1 MAPLLSAKV
10 LLVQTQNKLLVLK
23 SYKAT
28 SYHGERSLTLMAVMW
43 GSLEGKNDKHQ
54 GREDTSS
61 SEVYPVMKTQSGR
74 KGGRKQKKKKQLKQ
88 FDQLAIQRES
98 EVAQSCLTL
107 CDPRDC
113 SLPGFSVHGI
123 FQARILEWAAT
134 GALANKSPGHERSI
148 SNQTPSVSILA
159 CLAGL
164 SRLLQLR
171 MWLFTASQLW
181 ETREA

>member
-1 MAPLLSAKV
+1 
-10 LLVQTQNKLLVLK
+10 
-23 SYKAT
+23 
-28 SYHGERSLTLMAVMW
+28 MW

-123 FQARILEWAAT
+123 FQARILEWVT
-134 GALANKSPGHERSI
+134 ISFSRKSSRPRDRAR
-148 SNQTPSVSILA
+148 VSHIGGR
-159 CLAGL
+159 C
-164 SRLLQLR
+164 
-171 MWLFTASQLW
+171 FNLW
-181 ETREA
+181 ATREAHPTYTTKRIYTRKVNGHWLALGLYNAWDLSCFWKELGWRLSHILYICPVSCQCALSCAL